1 MKGSEEIIKRL
12 NLRLAEELTA
22 INQYMVHAE
31 MLDNWGYEELHKE
44 VEKRAIDEMK
54 HAEKLIG
61 RVLFL
66 EGIPIVSNYNKLH
79 IGSNVEL
86 MHKNDRES
94 EEVAIKA
101 YNEDI
106 KFAAEIKDN
115 GTKDLL
121 QSILD
126 DEERHIDKL
135 EEYLDQIEQ
144 MGLPVYLSTFR
155 K

>member
-1 MKGSEEIIKRL
+1 MKGNEEIIKRL
-12 NLRLAEELTA
+12 NLRLSEELTA

-61 RVLFL
+61 RILFL

-79 IGSNVEL
+79 IGANVEL
-86 MHKNDRES
+86 MHKNDREA
-94 EEVAIKA
+94 EEDAIRA

-115 GTKDLL
+115 GTKDLF

-126 DEERHIDKL
+126 DEEKHIDRL
-135 EEYLDQIEQ
+135 EIYIDQIEQ

>member
-1 MKGSEEIIKRL
+1 MKGNEEIIKRL
-12 NLRLAEELTA
+12 NLRLSEELTA

-61 RVLFL
+61 RILFL
-66 EGIPIVSNYNKLH
+66 EGIPIVSNYNKLR

-86 MHKNDRES
+86 MHKNDREA
-94 EEVAIKA
+94 EEDAIKA

-126 DEERHIDKL
+126 DEEKHIDRL

-144 MGLPVYLSTFR
+144 MGLAVYLSTYR

>member
-1 MKGSEEIIKRL
+1 MKGNEEIIKRL

-54 HAEKLIG
+54 HAEKIIG
-61 RVLFL
+61 RILFL

-79 IGSNVEL
+79 IGANVEL
-86 MHKNDRES
+86 MHKNDREA
-94 EEVAIKA
+94 EEDAIKA

-126 DEERHIDKL
+126 DEEKHIDRL
-135 EEYLDQIEQ
+135 EVYLDQIEQ

>member
-126 DEERHIDKL
+126 DEEQHIDRL

>member
-1 MKGSEEIIKRL
+1 MKGNEEIIKRL
-12 NLRLAEELTA
+12 NLRLSEELTA

-61 RVLFL
+61 RILFL

-79 IGSNVEL
+79 IGANVEL
-86 MHKNDRES
+86 MHKNDREA
-94 EEVAIKA
+94 EEDAIRA

-115 GTKDLL
+115 GTKDLF

-126 DEERHIDKL
+126 DEEKHIDRI
-135 EEYLDQIEQ
+135 EIYIDQIEQ

>member
-1 MKGSEEIIKRL
+1 
-12 NLRLAEELTA
+12 
-22 INQYMVHAE
+22 
-31 MLDNWGYEELHKE
+31 
-44 VEKRAIDEMK
+44 
-54 HAEKLIG
+54 
-61 RVLFL
+61 
-66 EGIPIVSNYNKLH
+66 
-79 IGSNVEL
+79 
-86 MHKNDRES
+86 MHKNDREA
-94 EEVAIKA
+94 EEDAIKA

-126 DEERHIDKL
+126 DEEKHIDRL
-135 EEYLDQIEQ
+135 EVYLDQIEQ

>member
-1 MKGSEEIIKRL
+1 MKGNEEIIKRL
-12 NLRLAEELTA
+12 NLRLSEELTA

-61 RVLFL
+61 RILFL
-66 EGIPIVSNYNKLH
+66 EGIPIVSNYNKLR

-86 MHKNDRES
+86 MHKNDREA
-94 EEVAIKA
+94 EEDAIKA

-126 DEERHIDKL
+126 DEEKHIDRL
-135 EEYLDQIEQ
+135 EVYLDQIEQ

>member
-1 MKGSEEIIKRL
+1 MKGNEEIIKRL

-31 MLDNWGYEELHKE
+31 MLDNWGYEELHNE

-54 HAEKLIG
+54 HAEKIIG
-61 RVLFL
+61 RILFL

-79 IGSNVEL
+79 IGANVEL
-86 MHKNDRES
+86 MHKNDREA
-94 EEVAIKA
+94 EEDAIKA

-126 DEERHIDKL
+126 DEEKHIDRL
-135 EEYLDQIEQ
+135 EVYLDQIEQ